1 MKICV
6 ISFDFWNYDSHI
18 VDELRNQGIDAH
30 HINIGAYQHKNFFAK
45 IKNAFSK
52 VVFRRNLKTE
62 KRQKM
67 ILDRLNKLG
76 KQDQILVINPELIQ
90 REFHLEIKKSTN
102 RYKAYLYDS
111 LSRCP
116 AEHLLDLFD
125 EVFSFDKADSEKHG
139 FQLITNYNYL
149 PENQMDQ
156 NPKFDLVYLAS
167 FDKRLVD
174 LYEIIKKLEK
184 SGLSVYAKIVGKK
197 SWKKRFFTSKNSSVS
212 YGVKRVRHEE
222 IPGYYKKGKV
232 LLDLIRDKQTGL
244 SFRIFEAMALK
255 KKIITNNHT
264 IKDYDFYNENNIL
277 VLNEDFSNLQKSFFE
292 TDYQELDPE
301 IYRKYT
307 LENWVK
313 IVFDL

>member
-125 EVFSFDKADSEKHG
+125 EVFSFDKADAEKHG

-156 NPKFDLVYLAS
+156 TPKFDLVYLAS

-197 SWKKRFFTSKNSSVS
+197 SWKKRLFTSKNSSVS
-212 YGVKRVRHEE
+212 YGVKRIRHEE
-222 IPGYYKKGKV
+222 IPDYYKKGKV

-264 IKDYDFYNENNIL
+264 IKDYDFYNDNNIL

-292 TDYQELDPE
+292 TDYQELNPE